1 MTYLVKSKPY
11 RPLNLY
17 EDFDRTLSSIFD
29 DFPSFDARVPSVDI
43 REEEDKYV
51 LDAELPGL
59 SEKDVEVKV
68 EDNILS
74 ISSVKSEEKE
84 EKKDGYI
91 LKERRERNFSRSFM
105 LPKDADREKIEAV
118 FKNGVLSL
126 IIAKSPK
133 SLPKTIQ
140 VKSK

>member
-1 MTYLVKSKPY
+1 MALELRDKVLLGSAALLALGVMSGGYLLGDGLKRAKAA
-11 RPLNLY
+11 
-17 EDFDRTLSSIFD
+17 DR
-29 DFPSFDARVPSVDI
+29 SVTV
-43 REEEDKYV
+43 R
-51 LDAELPGL
+51 GL

-68 EDNILS
+68 EDNLLS